1 MKDMVYICNL
11 RFRMSS
17 KGYYRAYIPIHRI
30 PGIEPNEKGIKILR
44 LHIEDLGEITIRA
57 KLPTKYI
64 DLHIPSRLTQK
75 IEPDKEYKIYLVE
88 TAEADKALERNVIIY
103 SGGRKARI
111 EIPEY
116 YLKTK
121 GINKETI
128 LRIEAETSSGKQIL
142 YGRYRGKGPHI
153 QSLPP
158 TKQYPNKITIKKIQP
173 YNLKKFTEE
182 FNKLARGKYGNLK
195 LHHED
200 EKLYLEVDGHKL
212 PIQEYSLSTYA
223 HYTHLTIRI
232 YGINGFKTLRIHNY
246 GNNIKIYYLQQ
257 TKKQKLTD
265 HAPYLP
271 TTKITHTGN
280 QLITKYHDPRR
291 KRTYTTTLKLN
302 RYSNTTL
309 IDKILEEE
317 NIRDHL
323 VVTMVLNIDSYY
335 DFLSK
340 IGSYIKFNN
349 KRAIGS
355 FGERITL
362 EYLRKKG
369 FTAIPNSNRA
379 GPDIFIYRPLKAV
392 VEVKTTLNG
401 PIAELKLMEARNQIR
416 KYQDYDTRIAAVVI
430 IDLSEPQARLIL
442 SPSPLFITL
451 KT

>member
-1 MKDMVYICNL
+1 MKDRVYICSL

-17 KGYYRAYIPIHRI
+17 RGYYRANLPMYRVLPKASL
-30 PGIEPNEKGIKILR
+30 GSAVYR
-44 LHIEDLGEITIRA
+44 LKLYIEDLGEVTIRA

-75 IEPDKEYKIYLVE
+75 IEPDREYKIYLVE
-88 TAEADKALERNVIIY
+88 ATEADKALERNVIIY

-121 GINKETI
+121 GINRETI
-128 LRIEAETSSGKQIL
+128 LRIEAETGKGKVIL

-182 FNKLARGKYGNLK
+182 FNKLAKEKYGNLK

-291 KRTYTTTLKLN
+291 KRTYTTTLKLKNYDKNSLVSRIVFEIIQDDRMAVLVELDKDNYYSFISKLIRLLRENN
-302 RYSNTTL
+302 RRAFGKFGEKIVANYL
-309 IDKILEEE
+309 RQKGFKILW
-317 NIRDHL
+317 N
-323 VVTMVLNIDSYY
+323 
-335 DFLSK
+335 SK
-340 IGSYIKFNN
+340 
-349 KRAIGS
+349 
-355 FGERITL
+355 
-362 EYLRKKG
+362 
-369 FTAIPNSNRA
+369 A
-379 GPDIFIYRPLKAV
+379 GPDIIIYEPVKAV
-392 VEVKTTLNG
+392 VEVKTTVNISTLQ
-401 PIAELKLMEARNQIR
+401 EKLREAIQQLQRR
-416 KYQDYDTRIAAVVI
+416 HGDMAKVAVVVAI
-430 IDLSEPQARLIL
+430 SRINPVARLFI
-442 SPSPLFITL
+442 SPPLPFY
-451 KT
+451 KNH